1 MQDYHM
7 HTYFSADGL
16 MDTFEACQQ
25 AIKMGLKEIAFTEHV
40 DFDPNDLGY
49 EFLNFEK
56 YTASIHEA
64 KSLFQKNLD
73 ISQGLEIGI
82 QSYFSS
88 EIDAYLADKDV
99 DFVIGSIHMVD
110 HYDLYSGEYFIDRNE
125 SECIK
130 GYIKETTAAVECCR
144 GFDILGHLDLV
155 TRFTKYFEKIEY
167 PDYATEME
175 NLFKILIGKQIGI
188 EINTSGLRHSEFTNP
203 APHILRHYFELGG
216 RLLTLGSDAHKVEN
230 IAYGF
235 DKMIALAL
243 EIGFKEYYVYKKRNP
258 SPVKITASR

>member
-7 HTYFSADGL
+7 HTYYSADGL
-16 MDTFEACQQ
+16 MSTIEACDQ
-25 AIKMGLKEIAFTEHV
+25 ALKMNLDEIAFTEHV

-56 YTASIHEA
+56 YTLSIQEA
-64 KSLFQKNLD
+64 QSKYKNKLD

-82 QSYFSS
+82 QSYFSP
-88 EIDAYLADKDV
+88 EIDTYLADKDV

-125 SECIK
+125 SDCIK
-130 GYIKETTAAVECCR
+130 GYIKETTAAVERCR

-167 PDYATEME
+167 PDYAKDME
-175 NLFKILIGKQIGI
+175 TLFKILIKNQIGI
-188 EINTSGLRHSEFTNP
+188 EINTSGLRHGEFTNP

-235 DKMIALAL
+235 DQMITMAL
-243 EIGFKEYYVYKKRNP
+243 EIGFKDYYIYKKRIP
-258 SPVKITASR
+258 FPMRIKA